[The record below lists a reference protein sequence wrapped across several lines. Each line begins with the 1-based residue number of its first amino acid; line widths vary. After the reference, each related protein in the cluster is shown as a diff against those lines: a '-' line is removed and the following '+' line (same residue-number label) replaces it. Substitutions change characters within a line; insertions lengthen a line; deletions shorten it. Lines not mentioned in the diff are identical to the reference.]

1 MKQNKKIVYNE
12 NDGSLITAP
21 KKDVLNFIKSKVLSF
36 QEIIK
41 KSILAVHKY
50 KFLDILGANDINVC
64 VKALESLF
72 VQLTEIQDK
81 IDAKE
86 KIDNDATITKL
97 QEINNDLICI
107 T

>member
-50 KFLDILGANDINVC
+50 KFLDILGA
-64 VKALESLF
+64 
-72 VQLTEIQDK
+72 
-81 IDAKE
+81 KE
-86 KIDNDATITKL
+86 GLANF
-97 QEINNDLICI
+97 NPRRDLIDSFAWSS
-107 T
+107 TGASRKTAAKNSSKKSV